1 MNYLVSL
8 ILCLH
13 LMLPLQANA
22 VEIVVK
28 DPLNYSLK
36 QYLFILLISLL
47 GGFVGWYGKVR
58 KGELMASNLS
68 ALIGEMSTSA
78 LSGLLA
84 FWICEYL
91 DLQPVLTAAVV
102 GIAGHMG
109 TRGITWA
116 EEALKRRAD
125 RIVDTGK

>member
-1 MNYLVSL
+1 MNYLVSM
-8 ILCLH
+8 ILCLY
-13 LMLPLQANA
+13 LALPLQAQA

-58 KGELMASNLS
+58 KGELRASNLS

-91 DLQPVLTAAVV
+91 DFQPVLTAAVV

-109 TRGITWA
+109 TRGITLA